1 MQRPTNPLHRTIRTI
16 RSRYYAGESIADL
29 AYDYDLTIEDVRQ
42 HLLLFTNAELFIY
55 LAERGKPLGYN
66 APQNIG
72 DALYLFKE
80 IACLLHLGEPEY
92 FKYKVTIPEGMY
104 LAGEQW
110 RFSKTKIA
118 IVVATGEDAK
128 QPRARGEYYY
138 AAWRKVTASP
148 IARLRLLMF
157 FEPLLR
163 DHPSWACY
171 ADWYLG

>member
-1 MQRPTNPLHRTIRTI
+1 MTNPHHRTIRTI

-29 AYDYDLTIEDVRQ
+29 AYDYNLSIEEVRR

-72 DALYLFKE
+72 DALYLFKQ
-80 IACLLHLGEPEY
+80 IAYLLHMGEPEY

-110 RFSKTKIA
+110 RFSQTKIA
-118 IVVATGEDAK
+118 IVIATGEDAK
-128 QPRARGEYYY
+128 QPQPRVTGEFCYI
-138 AAWRKVTASP
+138 AWRKITVSP

-163 DHPSWACY
+163 KHPSWACY
-171 ADWYLG
+171 ADWYLN